1 MLSNQ
6 TIEQQSRYIKYEEQ
20 IYLVSEWRFNCH
32 QNKNIRCWID
42 ILCDYVVLHPNLLL
56 ECTKKKPVASL
67 WHLCH
72 ISQVQRHTHSGS
84 VTMSKCK
91 QLLVRFKSGR
101 PKLGLLP
108 ACGSLLIR
116 FNCNPHLKTVRR
128 FCVVSI
134 WWWFLFSNC
143 RQWRH
148 LNPILHLRPT
158 QYAASHAG

>member
-1 MLSNQ
+1 MAIQLSSKQ
-6 TIEQQSRYIKYEEQ
+6 KYTLLNW
-20 IYLVSEWRFNCH
+20 YFMW
-32 QNKNIRCWID
+32 
-42 ILCDYVVLHPNLLL
+42 LCRAPSQLIVGI
-56 ECTKKKPVASL
+56 CQKTRVASL

-72 ISQVQRHTHSGS
+72 ISQVQKHTHSGS

-101 PKLGLLP
+101 PNVGLLP

-116 FNCNPHLKTVRR
+116 FNCKPHLKTVRR

-134 WWWFLFSNC
+134 WWWFLFSYG

-158 QYAASHAG
+158 QDKLWEKLTNANIKKNCKSNP